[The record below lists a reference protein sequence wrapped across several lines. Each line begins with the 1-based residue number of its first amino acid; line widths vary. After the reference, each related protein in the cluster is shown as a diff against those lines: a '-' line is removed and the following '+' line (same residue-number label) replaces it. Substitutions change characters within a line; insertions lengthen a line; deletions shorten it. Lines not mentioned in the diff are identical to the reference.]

1 MQIALILWTTFLF
14 LSAGLS
20 THMGTPFL
28 SSEVC
33 KLYSWLDLDRYI
45 AGVRASNVGALAEDL
60 DKSVDSAFPAVAL
73 ADDGLVVV
81 SGQTANLSVSLTLLI
96 VLWL

>member
-1 MQIALILWTTFLF
+1 M
-14 LSAGLS
+14 
-20 THMGTPFL
+20 
-28 SSEVC
+28 
-33 KLYSWLDLDRYI
+33 
-45 AGVRASNVGALAEDL
+45 RASNVGALAEDL

-96 VLWL
+96 VL